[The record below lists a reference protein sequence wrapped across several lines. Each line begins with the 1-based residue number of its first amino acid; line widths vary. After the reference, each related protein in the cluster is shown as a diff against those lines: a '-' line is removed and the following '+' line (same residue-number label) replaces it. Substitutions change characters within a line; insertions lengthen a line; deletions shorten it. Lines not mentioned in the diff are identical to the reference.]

1 MECKQDW
8 PHVGEP
14 VRRSGGDRRS
24 AVRRLC
30 AAPGDE
36 DRCHRTAVESLGPMG
51 TDPSDSSSWSLP
63 HAGGGNRLATRPVGR
78 GPRRSSEDGGVACQ
92 RRGPSWPR
100 AATDRGACHGAAWFK
115 RPVPGRRT
123 APRHRAGCRS
133 LPLRWAAGHRRR
145 PHARDCAALLDQQGL
160 NDLVDAAIGRN
171 LTSYRRITAAWERA
185 GKVRGGRL
193 LEAAISPF
201 SANVRLG
208 SEMEALALRRFTEW
222 GGTTAC
228 MPAHDPGCRRTVP
241 GQS

>member
-1 MECKQDW
+1 MERKQDW

-63 HAGGGNRLATRPVGR
+63 HAGGGNRLAARPVGR

-145 PHARDCAALLDQQGL
+145 PHARRLRGPARSAGPQRSRRCRHRPESHVVSPHHGGL
-160 NDLVDAAIGRN
+160 GTGREGAGRSSPGGGHQPV
-171 LTSYRRITAAWERA
+171 LGERPAWERDGGA
-185 GKVRGGRL
+185 GT
-193 LEAAISPF
+193 AA
-201 SANVRLG
+201 VHG
-208 SEMEALALRRFTEW
+208 M

-228 MPAHDPGCRRTVP
+228 MPAHDPGRRRTVR